1 MKKRT
6 EFTKLISILLVGIMA
21 FTLIAGC
28 TSQKTETDPGTTAPD
43 PTQASASAVGIR
55 KASGNSFNAE
65 TDPSQDYIRANNLFT
80 AALVSALD
88 EDSTFVVSPAS
99 LGLMLEMLYNGAD
112 DAGKQQIAL
121 ALKHTLTG
129 DGINQNAAALINAL
143 ETVSKADG
151 ASKFTL
157 DTSILVSVNDRFDA
171 GFEAALAENFKA
183 SVGNIDFTDTDEAL
197 RIINGWV
204 SEKTNGLIDKLLEN
218 IYPDTAAAL
227 INALYFKGQWQTPFK
242 LNTQATVF
250 SGKKGEQK
258 ADFIWTQ
265 ADYKYALIDGNDVV
279 LVPYAGGDYSMAIVL
294 PKIDA
299 SAAGALGA
307 VMENGFEGFETSNV
321 LLSMPCVE
329 LETKL
334 DVMELLPALGLGGI
348 SDGSM
353 LFPSIVADSPVFI
366 NQFVHAATLKIDE
379 NGTEASAA
387 SAVTTEKSAAFVSD
401 PDHKVDCNRPYAM
414 AIVHNATGAI
424 VFASVVNDLPTE

>member
-6 EFTKLISILLVGIMA
+6 EYTRLIALLISSIMA

-28 TSQKTETDPGTTAPD
+28 TFQKFESDLETGTPD
-43 PTQASASAVGIR
+43 PTQKPAGAVGIR
-55 KASGNSFNAE
+55 KAIGNGSESEA
-65 TDPSQDYIRANNLFT
+65 DPNEDYTRANNLFA
-80 AALVSALD
+80 AALTSALG
-88 EDSTFVVSPAS
+88 EDRSYVVSPIS
-99 LGLMLEMLYNGAD
+99 LELMLEMLYNGAD
-112 DAGKQQIAL
+112 DAGKEQIAL
-121 ALKHTLTG
+121 ALKHTLSG
-129 DGINQNAAALINAL
+129 DDINKNAAALISAL
-143 ETVSKADG
+143 EAVSKTEG

-157 DTSILVSVNDRFDA
+157 DTSILVSVNDRFDT
-171 GFEAALAENFKA
+171 GFETALANHFKA
-183 SVGNIDFTDTDEAL
+183 SVGNIDFTDTEEAL

-204 SEKTNGLIDKLLEN
+204 SEKTNGLIDKLLETV
-218 IYPDTAAAL
+218 YPDTAAAL
-227 INALYFKGQWQTPFK
+227 INALYFKGQWQKAFERYTEAK
-242 LNTQATVF
+242 VF
-250 SGKKGEQK
+250 SGKSDEQK

-387 SAVTTEKSAAFVSD
+387 SAVTTEKSAAIVSD

-424 VFASVVNDLPTE
+424 VFASVVNDLPNE